1 MPLACHG
8 EEQPV
13 PQGGKPSVL
22 CALRDIE
29 SSSSLLLNHCVP
41 ANTQGYERRYRV
53 DDKRKRNSTLLS
65 ACGTLV
71 GKGKGNA
78 YFS

>member
-29 SSSSLLLNHCVP
+29 SSSSLLLNPCVL
-41 ANTQGYERRYRV
+41 ANTQGYQRRHRV
-53 DDKRKRNSTLLS
+53 DDKRKET
-65 ACGTLV
+65 APC
-71 GKGKGNA
+71 
-78 YFS
+78 